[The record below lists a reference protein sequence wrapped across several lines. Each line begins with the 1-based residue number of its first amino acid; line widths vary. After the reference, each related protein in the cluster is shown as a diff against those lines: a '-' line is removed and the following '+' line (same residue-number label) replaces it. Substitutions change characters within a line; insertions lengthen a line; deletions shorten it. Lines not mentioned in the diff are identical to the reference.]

1 MARYYDPI
9 LERWVSDDDQEAGA
23 LQSIDYGSGVYINP
37 VTGNYY
43 TQDDPVGVQMPV
55 SQISAM
61 SGEGVGGT
69 AGIVAPGWMYP
80 DATTGSLMPLDAL
93 LGASSPDPY
102 NLYRDATL
110 APEQLSARN
119 DFISAFPGY
128 GQVGTPYFNDDGSY
142 KAYGT
147 PGGFLIDPNNVI
159 NDPTYGPITTLD
171 NFGYAGGKGGHGDAV
186 TALLAM
192 AAAGYGSSLL
202 GAEAGAAGAT
212 PSVATP
218 SVATLPDSYWSMLA
232 DAGTGA
238 VTDAGA
244 VGAGTVGSDFSLAG
258 ATAGNPAGGLYS
270 GASGLGLNPTS
281 AGLGFTPS
289 DALVAGMANGTSN
302 ALLTP
307 AIAGAAGIPAAASTA
322 TNFLTGAQQAI
333 PTAAESIGG
342 AATAATTPATTAAGA
357 TPAAA
362 GSAFSR
368 LMDGTATAS
377 DWASVLGTVGATG
390 LGLAGANAQ
399 ANALKDVYNQQMTLG
414 QPYRDRLNASYQPGF
429 NLAQSDPAYQG
440 ALDTAAQAAA
450 RATSAQ
456 SGNPVGNPGAYAEM
470 QKYITNSTA
479 LPYLQNYRS
488 QLGTFG
494 QLGTNTAGAAALGG
508 AQSQGGTYN
517 ALGYG
522 LGQLTQPDNPFKGL
536 LSNFGKSGFS
546 F

>member
-1 MARYYDPI
+1 MARYYDPV
-9 LERWVSDDDQEAGA
+9 LERWVSMDDQEGGA
-23 LQSIDYGSGVYINP
+23 PQSIDYGSGVYINP

-61 SGEGVGGT
+61 SGEGFGGT
-69 AGIVAPGWMYP
+69 AGIVAPGWMHP
-80 DATTGSLMPLDAL
+80 DATTGSLMPLDVL
-93 LGASSPDPY
+93 LGASSSDPY

-202 GAEAGAAGAT
+202 GAGADAAWGVNQAGTAAAGGAGAGPTLAADALLAGAGPT
-212 PSVATP
+212 VA
-218 SVATLPDSYWSMLA
+218 A
-232 DAGTGA
+232 DAAAFGAGGALGGGATGLELGA
-238 VTDAGA
+238 LGGIGGAGA
-244 VGAGTVGSDFSLAG
+244 VGAGLGTSVINSAFPGAMELAG
-258 ATAGNPAGGLYS
+258 SLGNATSVPNFSNYINS
-270 GASGLGLNPTS
+270 GSLN
-281 AGLGFTPS
+281 G
-289 DALVAGMANGTSN
+289 
-302 ALLTP
+302 
-307 AIAGAAGIPAAASTA
+307 STA
-322 TNFLTGAQQAI
+322 TTPPPIPGAEAVGNGVGLTEAAQ
-333 PTAAESIGG
+333 
-342 AATAATTPATTAAGA
+342 
-357 TPAAA
+357 A
-362 GSAFSR
+362 GSAATGATSAIGR
-368 LMDGTATAS
+368 ILGGNATAS
-377 DWASVLGTVGATG
+377 DWASILGTVGATG
-390 LGLAGANAQ
+390 LGLAGANSQ
-399 ANALKDVYNQQMTLG
+399 SNALKDVYNQQMSMG
-414 QPYRDRLNASYQPGF
+414 APYRDMLAQSYQPGF
-429 NLAQSDPAYQG
+429 SMANQPDFQNALNIG
-440 ALDTAAQAAA
+440 ADAAA
-450 RATSAQ
+450 RATSAKV
-456 SGNPVGNPGAYAEM
+456 GNPVDNPGAYAEM
-470 QKYITNSTA
+470 QKYISGSLA
-479 LPYLQNYRS
+479 LPQLNQYRS

-494 QLGTNTAGAAALGG
+494 QLGTNTAGAAALGQ

-536 LSNFGKSGFS
+536 LSQFGKQNAFS